1 MTLLTE
7 LITDLSPS
15 FDAWEYEKQAK
26 NPSPPNK
33 KKKRGELSGDS
44 ETEKDLPPPS
54 TAGAG
59 GSVGVTEPKE
69 NEKSFFGSNLDAEF
83 GAHIKSFNEEAPAQ
97 QQQHH
102 QVHPEVQKVVG
113 ASLSTSAWYGGRPCH
128 ALFPL

>member
-33 KKKRGELSGDS
+33 KQKRGELSGDS

-54 TAGAG
+54 TAG

-83 GAHIKSFNEEAPAQ
+83 GAHIKSLNEEAPAQ
-97 QQQHH
+97 QQHHH
-102 QVHPEVQKVVG
+102 QEHPELQKVVG